1 MDGEG
6 SLCTDPLSSVKIGEG
21 AVLRFLLRKG
31 GDLYTR
37 YGEGCKHHVF
47 SREL

>member
-6 SLCTDPLSSVKIGEG
+6 SLCTDPPPLSKNRRRSPSPIFTEG
-21 AVLRFLLRKG
+21 RG
-31 GDLYTR
+31 GLYTG